1 MMTVNELEAQQDEGE
16 ASTPRTVIHGD
27 YRVGNMMFNKD
38 GKDIVVFDWQFVA
51 RGRGVYDLVYFIC
64 FDLNVADRRKY
75 ENELFHT
82 YLKCLTDAKNVN
94 MSYDML
100 MDDVKKAVLLIYAS
114 LIIGAATSGESGR
127 VTHTLAF
134 HRFVSAIIDWNVVID
149 DTAGKIIEKNGKN
162 ASL

>member
-1 MMTVNELEAQQDEGE
+1 MKSMLIFRATAKV
-16 ASTPRTVIHGD
+16 T
-27 YRVGNMMFNKD
+27 
-38 GKDIVVFDWQFVA
+38 
-51 RGRGVYDLVYFIC
+51 
-64 FDLNVADRRKY
+64 DRRLKY

-134 HRFVSAIIDWNVVID
+134 HRFVSAIIDWNVVIG